1 MFEAAPEAPG
11 GWRRGGVSL
20 LGTEEPSKQGLT
32 QKKILNRGKGSQ
44 QSVDVIPLFG
54 KKGVDVIPP
63 LSSLFPFCVSA
74 YGQSTLF
81 PSSKPCFEINV
92 YEFISLYNKFGVW

>member
-1 MFEAAPEAPG
+1 MFVYEAAPEAPG

-44 QSVDVIPLFG
+44 QSVDVIPLLR
-54 KKGVDVIPP
+54 VDVRPVVVIP
-63 LSSLFPFCVSA
+63 LFVFS
-74 YGQSTLF
+74 
-81 PSSKPCFEINV
+81 
-92 YEFISLYNKFGVW
+92 

>member
-44 QSVDVIPLFG
+44 QSVDVIPLLR
-54 KKGVDVIPP
+54 VDVRPVVVIP
-63 LSSLFPFCVSA
+63 LFEKMKEGPKNFQNCVSSIIA
-74 YGQSTLF
+74 
-81 PSSKPCFEINV
+81 
-92 YEFISLYNKFGVW
+92 LYP

>member
-32 QKKILNRGKGSQ
+32 QKKILNRGKSSQ
-44 QSVDVIPLFG
+44 QMCRRYSPRVGAFPLLCVVVIPS
-54 KKGVDVIPP
+54 P
-63 LSSLFPFCVSA
+63 LSA
-74 YGQSTLF
+74 YGVATLF
-81 PSSKPCFEINV
+81 PLPRQKI
-92 YEFISLYNKFGVW
+92 

>member
-1 MFEAAPEAPG
+1 LFVFEAAPEAPG

-44 QSVDVIPLFG
+44 QSVDVIPLLR
-54 KKGVDVIPP
+54 VDVRPVVVIP
-63 LSSLFPFCVSA
+63 LFANIWSLLGCD
-74 YGQSTLF
+74 
-81 PSSKPCFEINV
+81 
-92 YEFISLYNKFGVW
+92 FIISGG